1 MATKAPTL
9 LRLMRYVA
17 GHWFLATVSLMMVV
31 AVSGLGLVQP
41 LVVRWAIDS
50 AIGQGQ
56 VGVAVAGALAI
67 VGVAVLRG
75 VAMFVQRYTMEL
87 SAQKVS
93 YRLRGDLYR
102 HLQEL
107 SFSFYDRART
117 GELMSRLTGDV
128 DSIYRFVGMGFI
140 WIGGGVL
147 GFAGGLMAMVYIH
160 PTLAAASLAFMP
172 VLLYTVLRFSGS
184 VRPQF
189 GGIREQQ
196 AQMNA
201 VLQESISGVRVVRA
215 FAREEHEIGRFDRE
229 NRENYVRQV
238 RLGRTLSYYANY
250 MNFLSAIGPAVT
262 LLVGGSIVLAG
273 KLSLGSLAA
282 MGLYLSQITMPVR
295 MFGFVIAMYQMAMAS
310 GKRIFDILDTRS
322 DIVDAPGATP
332 LPPVRGSVRVENVTF
347 EREGKRILDSIDLD
361 VAPGEIVAILGPTG
375 SGKSSLVNLIPR
387 FYDPSSG
394 RVLIDGHDIKKV
406 TVDSLRRQVAVVSQ
420 DVFLFSTSIRENIS
434 YGRPGAPLADV
445 IEAAK
450 AAQIHDF
457 IVGLPDG
464 YDTVVGERGIGL
476 SGGQKQRVSIARA
489 ILMKAP
495 VVILDESLS
504 SVDAETESRIQ
515 AAFSR
520 LLKGRTCFIVA
531 QRLSTVRLAHRLLV
545 LNQGRIAEQG
555 THDDLLAAGGLYAS
569 IFQQNLL
576 GETGAGGGAAAGGS
590 DAVAGGG
597 EGGGRP

>member
-1 MATKAPTL
+1 M